1 MRQPFGQTLT
11 RAGTDSASRGGE
23 LGRVEL
29 DYLQGHAS
37 GPRDWSRDT
46 DGGEDVLRELAGALA
61 RVEARQDLLGLPAA
75 LNAAPVGVLVRDPAD
90 RVIFANAAFAAISG
104 RTIMP
109 GETCSLAE
117 LVDLDNAEAVARARS
132 VSSLPYRLETR
143 IVRPDGSAIWCT
155 VHGAPVPNGPA
166 QPASSIVMVVD
177 RSERHAAEQ
186 ALRERA
192 EHYRSAME
200 LSPQIAWTAAPDG
213 GIHEVSPRW
222 HDVTGVPEEGA
233 LGEAWISTL
242 HPDDVPPTR
251 LLWDLSLASKRP
263 VDVEYRLRTFDG
275 SYRWFRAR
283 AVARLDAAGAA
294 ICWHGTLE
302 DIHDRRVAED
312 ALRDS
317 EERFR
322 LAAEAAGLGIW
333 DYDALTNKR
342 EWSRDFRNMLG
353 LPLDAEPSVATAL
366 QRVHPEDR
374 HLLTALVDA
383 AQSGD
388 TSARFEVTLRIH
400 RADTGAERWMRTD
413 GWRMY
418 TASGKLTRV
427 LVTIRD
433 VTEERTVAER
443 IRWTATHDALTRIPN
458 RGHFNERLEQALA
471 VAQPHECLALV
482 VFDVDRLK
490 EINDS
495 IGHDAG
501 DALLRT
507 FAKRLETAFADE
519 VVVGRI
525 GGDEFAVLLRGG
537 SRQDLHG
544 QITLALE
551 SLAAPFDYDGNTCD
565 AQATGGVAF
574 YPTDGI
580 SATDLLKTADIA
592 LYVGKNGARGTVTT
606 FEASMRAGLQRRA
619 SMLNVARAAVR
630 DRRILPFYQPK
641 VMLADQKLVG
651 FEALLRWRH
660 DHLGIQTPATIN
672 AAFEDL
678 NLAVAL
684 SDAMLAQIARDMRA
698 WIDAGLPVGTVA
710 INVSSAEFRHE
721 DLVTRILQPFRRL
734 EVPPELLELEITETV
749 LLDRDAGK
757 VAATLAAF
765 RSEGVQIALDDFGTG
780 FASLTHLKSFPV
792 DTIKIDRSFVAQLCD
807 RADDAA
813 IVDAV
818 LGLAERLS
826 LQVVAEGI
834 ESEAQVDYL
843 RVRGCKL
850 GQGYLF
856 GRPMPLDAATQLLAG
871 SPTL

>member
-1 MRQPFGQTLT
+1 MEFLR
-11 RAGTDSASRGGE
+11 
-23 LGRVEL
+23 
-29 DYLQGHAS
+29 GHAY
-37 GPRDWSRDT
+37 GARDCSRDT
-46 DGGEDVLRELAGALA
+46 DGQDVLRELAGALA
-61 RVEARQDLLGLPAA
+61 RVEARPDLRELPAA
-75 LNAAPVGVLVRDPAD
+75 LNAAPVGILVRDAAD
-90 RVIFANAAFAAISG
+90 RVIFANAAFAAIAG
-104 RTIMP
+104 RAVVP
-109 GETCSLAE
+109 GEPCPLVH
-117 LVDLDNAEAVARARS
+117 LVDPDDRQALARARS
-132 VSSLPYRLETR
+132 DSGLPFRLETR
-143 IVRPDGSAIWCT
+143 VLRPDGSALWCT
-155 VHGAPVPNGPA
+155 LHAAPVPNGPN
-166 QPASSIVMVVD
+166 QPPSSVVMIVD
-177 RSERHAAEQ
+177 RSERHQAEQ
-186 ALRERA
+186 ALREQA
-192 EHYRSAME
+192 EHYRSAIE

-213 GIHEVSPRW
+213 SIREVSSRW
-222 HDVTGVPEEGA
+222 HDVTGVPEEDA
-233 LGEAWISTL
+233 LGEAWMYTL
-242 HPDDVPPTR
+242 HPDDVPSTR
-251 LLWDLSLASKRP
+251 LHWDLSLASKRP
-263 VDVEYRLRTFDG
+263 VDVEYRLRTSDG
-275 SYRWFRAR
+275 QYRWFRAR

-333 DYDALTNKR
+333 DYDAQTNRR

-353 LPLDAEPSVATAL
+353 LRPDAEPSVTTAL
-366 QRVHPEDR
+366 QRVHPDDR

-400 RADTGAERWMRTD
+400 RADTGAERWMQTD

-418 TASGKLTRV
+418 ATSGKLSRV

-433 VTEERTVAER
+433 VTEERAIADRV
-443 IRWTATHDALTRIPN
+443 RWTATHDALTRIPN
-458 RGHFNERLEQALA
+458 RGFFNERLEQTLA
-471 VAQPHECLALV
+471 AAQPSDCLALV

-507 FAKRLETAFADE
+507 FAKRLETAFVND
-519 VVVGRI
+519 VVIGRI

-537 SRQDLHG
+537 SRAELHG
-544 QITLALE
+544 QITHALD
-551 SLAAPFDYDGNTCD
+551 SLAASFDYDGNTCD
-565 AQATGGVAF
+565 AQATGGVAYF
-574 YPTDGI
+574 PTDGM

-592 LYVGKNGARGTVTT
+592 LYVGKNGARGAVTT

-641 VMLADQKLVG
+641 VMLADQGLVG

-660 DHLGIQTPATIN
+660 DHLGIQTPDTIN

-678 NLAVAL
+678 SLAVAV
-684 SDAMLAQIARDMRA
+684 SDAMLAQIARDMRS
-698 WIDAGLPVGTVA
+698 WIDAGLPVGSIA
-710 INVSSAEFRHE
+710 INVSSAEFRHD
-721 DLVTRILQPFRRL
+721 DLVARILEPFRRL
-734 EVPPELLELEITETV
+734 DVPPELLELEITETV
-749 LLDRDAGK
+749 LLDRDPGK
-757 VAATLAAF
+757 VAATLRAL
-765 RSEGVQIALDDFGTG
+765 RSKGVQIALDDFGTG
-780 FASLTHLKSFPV
+780 FASLTHLKAFPV
-792 DTIKIDRSFVAQLCD
+792 DTIKIDRSFVQHLCD
-807 RADDAA
+807 RADDEA

-818 LGLAERLS
+818 LGLADRLS

-834 ESEAQVDYL
+834 ESEAQADYL
-843 RVRGCKL
+843 RMRGCKL

-856 GRPMPLDAATQLLAG
+856 GRPMPVDAATQLLAG
-871 SPTL
+871 SSAL